1 MTVSFTKDEMGWLF
15 SFINTATQ
23 DLNEEENEFDKS
35 AIDAAKKIK
44 EKVKMAEMKEKLK
57 KVTRQLNN
65 NPYLCEMMKGGS

>member
-35 AIDAAKKIK
+35 AIDAANKIK
-44 EKVKMAEMKEKLK
+44 GKLRIAQIK
-57 KVTRQLNN
+57 R
-65 NPYLCEMMKGGS
+65 